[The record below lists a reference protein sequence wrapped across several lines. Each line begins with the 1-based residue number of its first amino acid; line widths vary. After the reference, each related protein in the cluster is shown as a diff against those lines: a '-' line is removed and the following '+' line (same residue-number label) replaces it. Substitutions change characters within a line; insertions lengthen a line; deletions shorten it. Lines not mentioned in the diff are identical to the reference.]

1 MDSPEDMVLVLL
13 TASIYLKDSTIT
25 EEEPR

>member
-13 TASIYLKDSTIT
+13 TASTYLRDSPIT